1 MLPIVN
7 AMLLL
12 ANNEWFLR
20 NVMLRM
26 AGYITDKPTTLQIGR
41 FTLPLLQLL
50 LQQQQRLQLPRK
62 RFYQ

>member
-41 FTLPLLQLL
+41 FTLYSASATASSSAAAAALASS
-50 LQQQQRLQLPRK
+50 
-62 RFYQ
+62 